1 MDYELLIKN
10 IEEDL
15 TSYIK
20 KYRIQVLVTGVSGGI
35 DSAVTCA
42 LVQPVSQRLGIPLI
56 GLSIPIESNKSS
68 EIERAKL
75 VGKNYCSGFHEMDFT
90 GEYRILRDRIWQ
102 EIGLSLPD
110 YDINIANGNIKA
122 RMRMILNY
130 FASGIRGGMVLSND
144 NLTEYYLGFWTI
156 FGDIGDFG
164 PIQNMWKSEIYAFV
178 LYLAEKLER
187 DGRNQQPLMAC
198 RGGKPTDGLGISDS
212 DLDQIL
218 PNWQESFD
226 NYIDAYGE
234 VDKIIKTWLCD
245 DEDAFF
251 YDEVWMYE
259 GRSKEY
265 DDFVAYRETLKDH
278 IIVKMHNKTE
288 HKRRGTYNI
297 PRNVLTKGMDLNGI

>member
-10 IEEDL
+10 IEEDI

-20 KYRIQVLVTGVSGGI
+20 KDRIQALVTGVSGGI

-56 GLSIPIESNKSS
+56 GLSIPIESNKPS

-110 YDINIANGNIKA
+110 HDINIANGNIKA

-144 NLTEYYLGFWTI
+144 NLSEYYLGFYTKH
-156 FGDIGDFG
+156 GDVGDFG

-178 LYLAEKLER
+178 PFLADR
-187 DGRNQQPLMAC
+187 MDSQGRNAHPLIVC
-198 RGGKPTDGLGISDS
+198 RKGMPTDGLGISDS

-218 PNWQESFD
+218 PGWQDQFD

-234 VDKIIKTWLCD
+234 VDRIIKTWLCKD
-245 DEDAFF
+245 MDSFF

-259 GRSKEY
+259 GRPKEY
-265 DDFVAYRETLKDH
+265 DDFVAYRDTFKDH
-278 IIVKMHNKTE
+278 LIVKLHERTH
-288 HKRRGTYNI
+288 HKRNGSYNI
-297 PRNVLTKGMDLNGI
+297 SRNVLIRGMELL